1 MLVFSDGEDQGSHAS
16 LADVE
21 RRLEASDVS
30 LYMIGEGRGV
40 KLEALQKIMTRLA
53 SKTGGRSIVTEKV
66 DDLRS
71 AFTEILDE
79 LSHQYLLGYTSTN
92 TSHDGALRH
101 LKVEVDGRHQVRAR
115 EAYRA
120 PERKQ

>member
-1 MLVFSDGEDQGSHAS
+1 
-16 LADVE
+16 
-21 RRLEASDVS
+21 
-30 LYMIGEGRGV
+30 MIGQGRGV
-40 KLEALQKIMTRLA
+40 KMEALKKVMTRLA
-53 SKTGGRSIVTEKV
+53 RATGGRAIMTENA
-66 DDLRS
+66 DELRD
-71 AFTEILDE
+71 AFTALLDE

-92 TSHDGALRH
+92 TSHDGALRR